1 MLDFLGPFVITF
13 VVLWGI
19 AKAVLFVTLFGLA
32 ALLFTLLDT
41 ILLCVM
47 GD

>member
-1 MLDFLGPFVITF
+1 MLDALGPFVLTF
-13 VVLWGI
+13 GVLWGI
-19 AKAVLFVTLFGLA
+19 TRAVLVVTLLGLA